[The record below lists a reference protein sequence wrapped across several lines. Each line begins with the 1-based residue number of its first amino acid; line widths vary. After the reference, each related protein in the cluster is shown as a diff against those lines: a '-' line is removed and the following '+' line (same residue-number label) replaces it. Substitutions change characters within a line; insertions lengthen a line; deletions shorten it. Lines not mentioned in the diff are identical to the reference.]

1 MNNTDS
7 IFKSLFNK
15 KKIDRN
21 VILRKHLSYKNSNEK
36 EVIDKQS
43 KKISYNSK
51 VSNNFTVMDFVTM
64 ILKQNNMELLE
75 EICTKKNLDYMERKE
90 LFDNFWKVS
99 HYTPVIVNSIDDE
112 TFQYHL
118 MIRRRKKI
126 INKLNKKNVIIS
138 DNDVVIRKKNK
149 HNT

>member
-1 MNNTDS
+1 
-7 IFKSLFNK
+7 
-15 KKIDRN
+15 
-21 VILRKHLSYKNSNEK
+21 
-36 EVIDKQS
+36 
-43 KKISYNSK
+43 
-51 VSNNFTVMDFVTM
+51 
-64 ILKQNNMELLE
+64 
-75 EICTKKNLDYMERKE
+75 MERKE